1 MIGVNEEDILSRY
14 REAFF
19 FFFFVIFIMIVVV
32 VVIGCS
38 SSSSS
43 SSCGVGFRWCEMKL
57 ETITNG

>member
-38 SSSSS
+38 SSS
-43 SSCGVGFRWCEMKL
+43 CGVGFRWCEMKL

>member
-32 VVIGCS
+32 VIGC

>member
-32 VVIGCS
+32 VVIGW